1 MHKYLSK
8 RKSPGCKSVN
18 IFIILVLLNQWF
30 LTFTNTLNPYM
41 VFQAF
46 VEPHF
51 CPI

>member
-1 MHKYLSK
+1 
-8 RKSPGCKSVN
+8 V
-18 IFIILVLLNQWF
+18 V
-30 LTFTNTLNPYM
+30 FTLANTPNPHE